1 MTEKVV
7 SLQWLRALAAWM
19 VVFHHYIQVYRDF
32 EPENKIEA
40 FFTYHG
46 SLGVDIF
53 FVLSGLVMAMSI
65 SRGHVSA
72 ARFCRDRATRIIPA
86 YWLATV
92 VFLAVL
98 PFANWDA
105 VSFLHGSTLRDVLF
119 SMLFIP
125 HEHASGIGYIPVL
138 TVGWTLN
145 FEMFFYAILAVA
157 LLINKKWSLV
167 IAVAVVLAL
176 PIGGRFG
183 LPVGPIASNIVL
195 FNFAFGVLI
204 YLVGIKLFRMQ
215 EWPRRRRYTI
225 AAICAS
231 VALASLELRFPWYKE
246 AFSVAM
252 VVGFFLTEDVFLK
265 LSSGVGKI
273 GPHLGDLSYSTYLF
287 HVPVLLLV
295 GALMDFSRGNDFWL
309 VIAVCTITYITSL
322 LSYYIVEMR
331 FRRWLTTTIGNVHFK
346 SGFRSLK

>member
-86 YWLATV
+86 YWLATM

-145 FEMFFYAILAVA
+145 FEMLHISNVRFQCYRRCRF
-157 LLINKKWSLV
+157 
-167 IAVAVVLAL
+167 
-176 PIGGRFG
+176 PIHRTTFSMV
-183 LPVGPIASNIVL
+183 PVTL
-195 FNFAFGVLI
+195 TF
-204 YLVGIKLFRMQ
+204 
-215 EWPRRRRYTI
+215 WPRNP
-225 AAICAS
+225 A
-231 VALASLELRFPWYKE
+231 E
-246 AFSVAM
+246 M
-252 VVGFFLTEDVFLK
+252 VC
-265 LSSGVGKI
+265 
-273 GPHLGDLSYSTYLF
+273 DL
-287 HVPVLLLV
+287 
-295 GALMDFSRGNDFWL
+295 
-309 VIAVCTITYITSL
+309 
-322 LSYYIVEMR
+322 
-331 FRRWLTTTIGNVHFK
+331 
-346 SGFRSLK
+346 